1 MPDLVKADFQKL
13 SENQQVQRHVQ
24 RGKGED
30 SMRNL
35 EDYTKLNPDVQ

>member
-1 MPDLVKADFQKL
+1 
-13 SENQQVQRHVQ
+13 VQRHVQ

-35 EDYTKLNPDVQ
+35 EDYTKLNPDVQWSQWQKKYIEKW